1 MRTIRRYAN
10 RKMYDTKDSHYV
22 NLTDLAKLI
31 RSGEEIRVTSKETG
45 TDLTSQTLTEI
56 LYTEA
61 VRGTSPVSPGTF
73 RRLLVSGLPV
83 E

>member
-10 RKMYDTKDSHYV
+10 RKLYDTKDSHYV

-31 RSGEEIRVTSKETG
+31 RDGEEIRVTSKETG
-45 TDLTSQTLTEI
+45 KDLTSRTLTEI

-61 VRGTSPVSPGTF
+61 VRGTSPVSPSTF
-73 RRLLVSGLPV
+73 RRVLVSGLPV